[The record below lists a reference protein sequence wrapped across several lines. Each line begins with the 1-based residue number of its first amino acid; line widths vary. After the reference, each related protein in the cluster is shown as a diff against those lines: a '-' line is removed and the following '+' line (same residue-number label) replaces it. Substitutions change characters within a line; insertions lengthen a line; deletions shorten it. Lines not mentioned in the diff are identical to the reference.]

1 MEGLLKKDIKLSEE
15 EKKIFAE
22 REQAQKEELFS
33 EAFLEITKR
42 LTLDEEYRKEISKH
56 IS

>member
-1 MEGLLKKDIKLSEE
+1 METLLKNEVKLSKEE
-15 EKKIFAE
+15 EKIFAE
-22 REQAQKEELFS
+22 QRQAQKEELFS

-42 LTLDEEYRKEISKH
+42 LTLDEEYRKEISKQ